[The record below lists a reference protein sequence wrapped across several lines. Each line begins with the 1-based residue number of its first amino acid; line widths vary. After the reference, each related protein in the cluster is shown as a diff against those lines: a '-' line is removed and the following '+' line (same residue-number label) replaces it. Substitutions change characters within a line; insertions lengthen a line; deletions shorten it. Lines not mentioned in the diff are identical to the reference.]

1 MSQVRAKHILLKS
14 TRSRNPTDSYRNVSV
29 RQRPITR
36 SFEEAMSGIV
46 AIRLQLEQGAEFDEI
61 ARNISECRSA
71 AKGGDLGYFSRGQM
85 QKSFEDATFALS
97 VGELSQPVVSDS
109 GVHLIMRTA

>member
-1 MSQVRAKHILLKS
+1 
-14 TRSRNPTDSYRNVSV
+14 
-29 RQRPITR
+29 
-36 SFEEAMSGIV
+36 MSGIV